1 MSVSARS
8 EMTRV
13 SLLLLSVLVIALVWE
28 TQARSGY
35 QQVTGEVVDVQ
46 RVFPGRSGDNKAFVV
61 HFEIAGAE
69 SNLVLRRGI
78 LDLFSSLA
86 SLRPGDRV
94 SVLASTTPP
103 HNAVLNTLNG
113 RYPIS
118 LAFTTLTLLFG
129 AVALV
134 IFLRRR

>member
-1 MSVSARS
+1 M
-8 EMTRV
+8 
-13 SLLLLSVLVIALVWE
+13 
-28 TQARSGY
+28 
-35 QQVTGEVVDVQ
+35 Q

-61 HFEIAGAE
+61 HFEIAGTE

-118 LAFTTLTLLFG
+118 LAFVTLTLLFG